1 MAKFAG
7 LVTYVSQVE
16 SRPGIW
22 TDQTVSRLMRGD
34 MLRASASSQNGD
46 KVNSDI
52 TLNHRVSL
60 VADDFALNEYYNIKH
75 ITINNR
81 EWEVTSVEVQHPRLI
96 VSVGGLWNGD

>member
-7 LVTYVSQVE
+7 LVTYVTQVE

-22 TDQTVSRLMRGD
+22 TDESISRLMRGD
-34 MLRASASSQNGD
+34 MLRKGSVGQNDD

-52 TLNHRVSL
+52 SLNHRVSL
-60 VADDFALNEYYNIKH
+60 VGDEYALNNYYDIKH
-75 ITINNR
+75 IQLNGR

-96 VSVGGLWNGD
+96 LTIGGLWNGE

>member
-16 SRPGIW
+16 TRPGIW
-22 TDQTVSRLMRGD
+22 TEESISRLMRGD
-34 MLRASASSQNGD
+34 MLRASSSSQNGD
-46 KVNSDI
+46 KVHSDI

-60 VADDFALNEYYNIKH
+60 VADDYALNEFHNIKH
-75 ITINNR
+75 ITIGNR

-96 VSVGGLWNGD
+96 LSVGGLWNG